1 MLFRSTGF
9 DTGATRAGIDVVGRD
24 GRLLGT
30 GPGLFGMAHPGFP
43 NLFAPLAPTL
53 GYGNDAACLQGQV
66 EWVDRAIGAL
76 DADGLSTIE
85 ALSCAAEPVA
95 PYAVPGGVAGVL
107 RACDDEAAAGYPSF
121 ERR

>member
-1 MLFRSTGF
+1 MRPLSNDLRQRILDAVDNHEGTQRELAERFAVNPST
-9 DTGATRAGIDVVGRD
+9 IV
-24 GRLLGT
+24 RLLQLRRRT
-30 GPGLFGMAHPGFP
+30 GSA
-43 NLFAPLAPTL
+43 APRPH
-53 GYGNDAACLQGQV
+53 GGGKSP
-66 EWVDRAIGAL
+66 AL